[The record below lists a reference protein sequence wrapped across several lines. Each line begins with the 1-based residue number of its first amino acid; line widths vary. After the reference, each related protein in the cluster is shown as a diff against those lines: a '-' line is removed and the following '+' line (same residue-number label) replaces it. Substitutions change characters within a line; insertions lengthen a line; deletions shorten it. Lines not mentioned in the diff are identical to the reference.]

1 MQKLD
6 GQLITV
12 IGGGGFV
19 GRYVV
24 EQALARGARVRI
36 AQRNPHQATFLRPL
50 GGLGQ
55 TQFVRADVRDAAS
68 IARAVQGSFAVI
80 NLAGSFSDMEAI
92 HSDGAAHIADAVRQQ
107 GITNLIHLSALGANS
122 DSGSAYGRSK
132 AAGEAAVRSAC
143 PHAVILRPSIIFGRD
158 DHFTNMLAAMIRN
171 LPMVPM
177 VHGQTQVQP
186 VYVSD
191 VAEAIITALES
202 KMAGQ
207 TLELGG
213 PQIYTMR
220 DLMHWIANATGR
232 RRKFINLPSGLIATL
247 PGAPI
252 HKDQVKMLQD
262 DAVLSAG
269 GSGLSAMGIT
279 PTALEAVAGEWL
291 LQYRQSGRFSLKTF
305 A

>member
-12 IGGGGFV
+12 IGGGGFI

-68 IARAVQGSFAVI
+68 VARAVQGSFAVI
-80 NLAGSFSDMEAI
+80 NLAGSFSDMNAI
-92 HSDGAAHIADAVRQQ
+92 HADGAAHIANAVRQQ
-107 GITNLIHLSALGANS
+107 SIAHLIHLSAIGADNAS
-122 DSGSAYGRSK
+122 ASAYGRSK

-143 PHAVILRPSIIFGRD
+143 PDAVILRPSVIFGRD

-171 LPMVPM
+171 LPIVPL
-177 VHGQTQVQP
+177 VHGQTQLQP

-191 VAEAIITALES
+191 VADAIITALES
-202 KMAGQ
+202 KMVGQ

-220 DLMHWIANATGR
+220 DLMDWIANAIGR
-232 RRKFINLPSGLIATL
+232 RRKFVNLPAGLIAAL

-252 HKDQVKMLQD
+252 NKDQVKMLQD
-262 DAVLSAG
+262 DTVVSAG
-269 GSGLSAMGIT
+269 NPGFSALGIT
-279 PTALEAVAGEWL
+279 PTALQAVAEEWL